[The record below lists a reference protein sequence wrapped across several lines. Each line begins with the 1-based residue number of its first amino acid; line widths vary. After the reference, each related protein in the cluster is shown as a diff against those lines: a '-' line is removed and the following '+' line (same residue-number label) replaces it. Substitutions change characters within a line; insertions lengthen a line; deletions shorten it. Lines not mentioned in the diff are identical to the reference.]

1 MMDGPTPTLTM
12 LWEDE
17 NPDVVIRERFGLASP
32 EATRTWVATMLHQH
46 WDVTVDACERV
57 IISADNALA
66 WVSGGSQRL
75 VLKWS
80 VRPERFD
87 RLRAL
92 AMLTAWLRDQGLPV
106 SAPISTPRSE
116 LQVETDGASLSLQR
130 EMRGDLLD
138 PTDLTQARAA
148 GRALAQ
154 LHEALAQYPHAA
166 TLDLGDRPTP
176 LASRVIDWLDSEPEG
191 VSAVVSRTLRRLA
204 QDAPPIDT
212 TMQPVHGDFRSAN
225 VLCASQEVA
234 AVLDFEEARWD
245 HPIDELARSAVLLG
259 TRYRDWGP
267 VPREARD
274 EFLGGYQSVRQL
286 DPAEQAWWGTLVP
299 WYSLRMAPASGED
312 PMGWGA
318 AAEVQIEELRR
329 SR

>member
-1 MMDGPTPTLTM
+1 MTDPPTLTM

-17 NPDVVIRERFGLASP
+17 KPDVVIRERFGLASP
-32 EATRTWVATMLHQH
+32 AAAGRWVATALHQH

-66 WVSGGSQRL
+66 WVSGGSERL

-87 RLRAL
+87 RLRTL

-106 SAPISTPRSE
+106 SAPIATPGDD

-130 EMRGDLLD
+130 EMKGDLLD
-138 PTDLTQARAA
+138 PNDPGQTRAS

-154 LHEALAQYPHAA
+154 LHAALAEYPHAS

-176 LASRVIDWLDSEPEG
+176 LASRVIDWLDTEPEG
-191 VSAVVSRTLRRLA
+191 VSAVASRTLRRLA
-204 QDAPPIDT
+204 RDAPPLDAAA
-212 TMQPVHGDFRSAN
+212 QPVHGDFRSAN
-225 VLCASQEVA
+225 VLCTGQDVA

-259 TRYRDWGP
+259 TRYRNWGP
-267 VPREARD
+267 VPREVRD
-274 EFLGGYQSVRQL
+274 AFLDGYQSVRRL
-286 DPAEQAWWGTLVP
+286 GPAEHAWWDVLVL
-299 WYSLRMAPASGED
+299 WYSLRMAPPSGDD
-312 PMGWGA
+312 PTGWGA
-318 AAEVQIEELRR
+318 AAKAQIEELRHVPN
-329 SR
+329 